1 MSHEMRTLPFEVLL
15 DWILTE
21 YEQNGSIFGIPKGQ
35 FYLPTE
41 DPPYATDRLF
51 GSHLTTPIG
60 PAAGPHTQ
68 LSQNIVSA
76 WLCGGRFIEL
86 KTVQVMDELEIPRPC
101 IDLAD
106 EGYNVEWSQE
116 LKLSE
121 SASEYAKAWA
131 LVHILRRLLGL
142 EKKTRFGTIFNMS
155 VGYDLEGILSPTMQ
169 TFMDRLEDASAELD
183 KIRELL
189 RRRFPRFAGIE
200 IPNRIVN
207 SVTLSTM
214 HGCPPDEIEQIANYL
229 LEKRGLHTTVKLNP
243 TLLGKDAVLEIL
255 HDNLGFREIEIPDSV
270 FENDLGYQRAV
281 ELISS
286 LKGVADERALAFSV
300 KLSNTLAMANR
311 RGVLPG
317 DEMYMSGRPLFP
329 LTVRLFRRL
338 VETFDGDLNVSYS
351 AGADALNLPD
361 LLATGALPVTV
372 ASDLLKPGGY
382 GRFGQYLDRLA
393 TAMEER
399 GASNLDELSANRS
412 DRLKA
417 LSEIALREERYKKG
431 YFPYGLPKVSSPL
444 KAFDCVEA
452 PCVEQCAV
460 HQDIPEYAWWIAR
473 GDEDR
478 ALEAILARNPLP
490 GVTGYIC
497 THLCQTRCTRNNYD
511 EPVAI
516 RKLKRFASEHGTV
529 RLTPAARTDRS
540 VAVIGSGPS
549 GLAAAAFLAL
559 NGVEVTIFEA
569 RDRPGG
575 MLAIAPEFRL
585 PSRVVRQ
592 DIARI
597 RDLGVAIETGHRIED
612 DPERL
617 LDAGFDAVYIACGF
631 SRDAGLPIGGIDAD
645 GVLGAIE
652 FLDRVAHA
660 DPPRL
665 GSRVVVIGGGNTAM
679 DAARTAQ
686 RLTGAPVT
694 ILYRR
699 SRAEMPAEA
708 EEIRDLLAEG
718 NRLEEL
724 VSPIR
729 VVVRDGRAVGLE
741 CQRNRLGE
749 PDEGGRRRPVT
760 IEGSNFA
767 IDADAILL
775 ATGQRP
781 DTCFLEGSNV
791 SVHAGGGIVVEE
803 CSGRASERPIF
814 AGGDVVRG
822 PETIIAACADG
833 RRAAEAICERLGLPF
848 STSPWERPALSQDD
862 VLLVKV
868 LRARKSAQTPTKAL
882 PVSRRGGFDLIEE
895 TFSPEA
901 ARIEAE
907 RCLQCATVCDKCV
920 EVCPNR
926 ANLPLTVTPL
936 EVRIPSLTCVAGRL
950 EIGASEPVCI
960 AQTRQIIHVDDACNE
975 CGNCATFCVHPGDP
989 FRQKPRLYLNRSG
1002 FAAED
1007 DNAFYLNAGTLARRE
1022 AGVECRL
1029 TPVADGY
1036 RYETDEFSLH
1046 LSHDLEIEE
1055 TDLRSPF
1062 AGTRSLR
1069 PAVEMAAL
1077 LEGLRN
1083 GARFL
1088 LQASEGLARLEGSP

>member
-1 MSHEMRTLPFEVLL
+1 MSHEMRTFPFEVLL
-15 DWILTE
+15 DWILAE
-21 YEQNGSIFGIPKGQ
+21 YEENGSIFGIPKGQ
-35 FYLPTE
+35 FYLPPE
-41 DPPYATDRLF
+41 DPPYATNRLF

-101 IDLAD
+101 IDVAD

-116 LKLSE
+116 LKLSD

-142 EKKTRFGTIFNMS
+142 ENRTQFGTIFNMS
-155 VGYDLEGILSPTMQ
+155 IGYNLDGILSPPMQ
-169 TFMDRLEDASAELD
+169 MFMDKLEDASVELN
-183 KIRELL
+183 KIHGLL
-189 RRRFPRFAGIE
+189 RQRFPQFAGIE
-200 IPNRIVN
+200 IPTRIVN

-214 HGCPPDEIEQIANYL
+214 HGCPPDEIEQIATYL
-229 LEKRGLHTTVKLNP
+229 IEKRALHTTIKLNP
-243 TLLGKDAVLEIL
+243 TLLGKDAVLEVL
-255 HDNLGFREIEIPDSV
+255 HDRLGFHEIEIPDSV
-270 FENDLGYQRAV
+270 FEHDLSYQRAV

-286 LKGVADERALAFSV
+286 LKGVADKHSLVFSV
-300 KLSNTLAMANR
+300 KLSNTLAMANH

-329 LTVRLFRRL
+329 LTVQLFRRL
-338 VETFDGDLNVSYS
+338 VDAFDGDLSVSYS
-351 AGADALNLPD
+351 AGADALNSPD
-361 LLATGALPVTV
+361 LLAAGALPVTV

-382 GRFGQYLDRLA
+382 GRLGQYLERLA
-393 TAMEER
+393 TVMAEE

-412 DRLKA
+412 DRLRA
-417 LSEIALREERYKKG
+417 LSKIALREDRYKKG
-431 YFPYGLPKVSSPL
+431 YFPNGLPKVSSPL

-452 PCVEQCAV
+452 PCVEQCSV
-460 HQDIPEYAWWIAR
+460 HQDIPEYAWWIAH

-478 ALEAILARNPLP
+478 ALAAILARNPLP

-529 RLTPAARTDRS
+529 RLTPAARTDRR

-559 NGVEVTIFEA
+559 NGVKVTIFEA
-569 RDRPGG
+569 RDLPGG

-585 PSRVVRQ
+585 PSHVVRE

-597 RDLGVAIETGHRIED
+597 RDLGVAIETGHRIEEG
-612 DPERL
+612 PERL
-617 LDAGFDAVYIACGF
+617 LDAGFAAVYIACGF
-631 SRDAGLPIGGIDAD
+631 SRDAGLPIDGIDAD
-645 GVLGAIE
+645 GVLGATE
-652 FLDRVAHA
+652 FLDRAAHKT
-660 DPPRL
+660 PPPL

-699 SRAEMPAEA
+699 SRNEMPAEV

-724 VSPIR
+724 ASPIR

-741 CQRNRLGE
+741 CLRNRLGE
-749 PDEGGRRRPVT
+749 PDEGGRRRPVP
-760 IEGSNFA
+760 IQDSNFT

-775 ATGQRP
+775 ATGQRSE
-781 DTCFLEGSNV
+781 TGFLEGSDV
-791 SVHAGGGIVVEE
+791 SVRPGGRIVVEE
-803 CSGRASERPIF
+803 RSGRASARLIY
-814 AGGDVVRG
+814 AGGDIVHG

-833 RRAAEAICERLGLPF
+833 RRAAEAICEQLGLPF
-848 STSPWERPALSQDD
+848 RTSPWERPSLSQDD
-862 VLLVKV
+862 VLRVKV
-868 LRARKSAQTPTKAL
+868 LRARKSAQTPTEAL
-882 PVSRRGGFDLIEE
+882 PVSQRSGFNLIEQP
-895 TFSPEA
+895 FSPDA
-901 ARIEAE
+901 ARIEAA
-907 RCLQCATVCDKCV
+907 RCLQCATVCDKCI

-936 EVRIPSLTCVAGRL
+936 DVRIPSLTCVDGQL

-960 AQTRQIIHVDDACNE
+960 AQTRQIIHVHDACNE
-975 CGNCATFCVHPGDP
+975 CGTCTTFCVHPGDP
-989 FRQKPRLYLNRSG
+989 FRQKPRLFLNRSD
-1002 FAAED
+1002 FATD
-1007 DNAFYLNAGTLARRE
+1007 DGDAFHLEGGTLDHRDE
-1022 AGVECRL
+1022 GVESRL
-1029 TPVADGY
+1029 TPTTNGY
-1036 RYETDEFSLH
+1036 RYETDEFSVH
-1046 LSHDLEIEE
+1046 LSHTFEIEE
-1055 TDLRSPF
+1055 ADLRSPF
-1062 AGTRSLR
+1062 DGTRSLR
-1069 PAVEMAAL
+1069 PAVEMAVL
-1077 LEGLRN
+1077 LEAVHS

-1088 LQASEGLARLEGSP
+1088 IQASDDLAKLEGSS